1 MMKIERRY
9 TKKQILESLY
19 HWMGEL
25 KKLEESTL
33 PADKNPEVKQLLLEQ
48 LLDELDIFDEWGSW
62 SDVSGPSLSL
72 VKFSDE
78 SLQKLKEAFAG
89 MGHWKK
95 ALGLSKVMSRE
106 EYVEETQY
114 WDGRV
119 PSYEDYIEDE
129 IYKFEEAFERDGFSK
144 LFKPA
149 KVLVLDNV
157 QLNHDSGKTVLAAL
171 YAIL

>member
-1 MMKIERRY
+1 
-9 TKKQILESLY
+9 
-19 HWMGEL
+19 
-25 KKLEESTL
+25 
-33 PADKNPEVKQLLLEQ
+33 
-48 LLDELDIFDEWGSW
+48 
-62 SDVSGPSLSL
+62 
-72 VKFSDE
+72 
-78 SLQKLKEAFAG
+78 

-95 ALGLSKVMSRE
+95 ALGLVKVMSRD
-106 EYVEETQY
+106 EYAEETQY
-114 WDGRV
+114 WDD
-119 PSYEDYIEDE
+119 PAPYEDYIEDE